1 MTSKIVGN
9 ALYLELVANP
19 ALSEDDQKKFLGW
32 QSNGVKQIIVF
43 PSVERDEGKPTK
55 PVIMTR
61 IVTAHSPRAQWDWT
75 FPNARLK
82 PTPMDEIVARS
93 EGHSYLQFDQYST
106 DEWDAL
112 TNTSKSLSLIY
123 ELNLL
128 IDQELLCRS
137 YEWADDKRV
146 VSATQGWQVRDSK
159 PIAVEF
165 TSDDH
170 DQALNRITPQAVI
183 RRINKVRATLD
194 KFPEKLVSFA

>member
-19 ALSEDDQKKFLGW
+19 ELSEDEQKKFLGW

-61 IVTAHSPRAQWDWT
+61 IVHEHSPRAQWDWST
-75 FPNARLK
+75 LNSQMK
-82 PTPMDEIVARS
+82 PELISEIIARS
-93 EGHSYLQFDQYST
+93 EDDSYLKFNYYSK
-106 DEWDAL
+106 DEWSAL
-112 TNTSKSLSLIY
+112 SNTSKALSLRF
-123 ELNLL
+123 ELEILV
-128 IDQELLCRS
+128 DQELVARS
-137 YEWADDKRV
+137 YEWLDDKRV
-146 VSATQGWQVRDSK
+146 INVSQGWQVRNNE

-165 TSDDH
+165 TDNDH